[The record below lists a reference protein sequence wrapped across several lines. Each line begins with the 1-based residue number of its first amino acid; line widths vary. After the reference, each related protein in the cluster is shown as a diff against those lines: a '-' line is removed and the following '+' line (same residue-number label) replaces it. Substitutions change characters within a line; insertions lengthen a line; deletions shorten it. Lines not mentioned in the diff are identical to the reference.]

1 MSQLVDGLIFSP
13 QFDATDLLPSL
24 VDIVRLDEMALL
36 EPGLY
41 LCEQQGAISLRQ
53 GGKKAPGPIMVDF
66 IRGAAAHRRKFG
78 GGKGQSIAKAAGIS
92 SSYKPSV
99 LDATAGLGGDAFVLA
114 TLGCEMSLIE
124 RHPVVYTLLQN
135 GLQRAAGDPEVGD
148 IIQRMRLH
156 HGNSA
161 ELMLHW
167 LQSGFE
173 QPDVIYLDPMFP
185 HSKSSADVKKEMKV
199 FRTLVG
205 ADEDEQALW
214 AAADKLARCRIVV
227 KRPRH
232 APNLAGQEPSYVLAG
247 KANRFDI
254 YARQKVAAIAAE

>member
-1 MSQLVDGLIFSP
+1 MSQLVDGLIVSD
-13 QFDATDLLPSL
+13 QFDVSSLPAQL
-24 VDIVRLDEMALL
+24 AEIAQLDESVLQQ
-36 EPGLY
+36 EGLY
-41 LCEQQGAISLRQ
+41 LFEQDGVISLRQ
-53 GGKKAPGPIMVDF
+53 GGRKAPGPVLVDF
-66 IRGAAAHRRKFG
+66 ITGASAHRRKYG
-78 GGKGQSIAKAAGIS
+78 GGKGQSIAKAVGIS
-92 SSYKPSV
+92 SAYKPSV

-114 TLGCEMSLIE
+114 TLGCQMSLIE
-124 RHPVVYTLLQN
+124 RHPVVFSLLQN
-135 GLQRAAGDPEVGD
+135 GLQRAENDPEVAD
-148 IIQRMRLH
+148 IIERMQLH
-156 HGNSA
+156 QGNASVV
-161 ELMLHW
+161 MKTW
-167 LQSGFE
+167 LESGLK

-205 ADEDEQALW
+205 ADEDEVELW

-254 YARQKVAAIAAE
+254 YARQKVAPIAAE